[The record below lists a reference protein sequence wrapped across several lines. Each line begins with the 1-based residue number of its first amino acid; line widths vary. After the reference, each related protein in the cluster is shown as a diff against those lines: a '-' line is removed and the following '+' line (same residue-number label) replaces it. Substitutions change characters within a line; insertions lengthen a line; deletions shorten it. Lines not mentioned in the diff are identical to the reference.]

1 MTKNAFRQYIKEG
14 HDIEWKYN
22 GIEFGI
28 IPKDTNDDGNT
39 CISVYKSHTG
49 PIYYVS
55 TFEELININFFGVT
69 VMEMLESL
77 GDEEDAEKR
86 GDLVIY

>member
-1 MTKNAFRQYIKEG
+1 MTKDELRQYIKEG
-14 HDIEWKYN
+14 HDIEWKYHDKW
-22 GIEFGI
+22 FSI
-28 IPKDTNDDGNT
+28 IPKAKDDNGKR
-39 CISVYKSHTG
+39 CISFCEFYQEPIDVY
-49 PIYYVS
+49 
-55 TFEELININFFGVT
+55 TFEELININYNGVT